1 MGSRV
6 TAAVMKTL
14 VILSVLLPCVTW
26 GSAMESKTG
35 KFLFN
40 IIQFTKDPCQAAD
53 GKTGVCMTATECT
66 TSKGAASGTCA
77 RGYGTC
83 CLLVKNT
90 CGDTVKAN
98 NTYIRNPK
106 YPAVDTKLLKTC
118 KYEIEN
124 PGKIC
129 QYRIDFDSLRLKSP
143 DATSAT
149 QTVTGPGIC
158 TADSLTITDPNK
170 QKLPVICGKNTGQHM
185 YVNAGKKGDK
195 VTVDFVNSADVTW
208 DLRVTMLECGSPV
221 LAPPGCLQYQMG
233 EMGKV
238 STFNF
243 DGSKQL
249 LQDQNYAICVRPE
262 AGTCGIEWMENP
274 DTTDAFIMSTST
286 WTAADV
292 TDAGKATKAGP
303 GVGSDCTESWI
314 TIPGGFTAASKSDVI
329 DTYKSA
335 LFSEV
340 TPEFDIKLVGP
351 QDRMCG
357 LHLNNKGM
365 TDKTADGGISPAG
378 NAAVVPTAVDFDSTN
393 IKDTV
398 KSYTSYSL
406 IVHSRTAG
414 DTPTKNAV
422 KPTGFKL
429 MYKLLNK
436 CA

>member
-1 MGSRV
+1 MGPSRV

-143 DATSAT
+143 DAISAA

-243 DGSKQL
+243 DGSKHL

-262 AGTCGIEWMENP
+262 
-274 DTTDAFIMSTST
+274 
-286 WTAADV
+286 
-292 TDAGKATKAGP
+292 AGP

-335 LFSEV
+335 LYSEV

-365 TDKTADGGISPAG
+365 TDKTADGGISPNG